1 MYLEHFGLERQPFQ
15 LTPDADFLYL
25 SKGHKRAK
33 AYMDY
38 TVWNRDGFV
47 VITGEIGSGKTTLI
61 QSLLSSVGDDVIIAR
76 VYQTQLDELEFFQA
90 ILVEFG
96 YKPFSASKVELIE
109 MLNSFLLEQ
118 YQQGRQVILVIDEA
132 QNLSRRVLEEVRMLT
147 GMETQQER
155 ILNLVLVGQPELKQ
169 VLDAPGMEQ
178 LCQRIRFRFHLAPL
192 DRNDIPSYVRHRMST
207 AGYDYSKEE
216 EGEEEPVFDPD
227 CYSVMHRY
235 TGGVPRLMNALCDTA
250 LITAFVEEERYI
262 TVKILELAIDE
273 LQWIPYQER
282 VGIKHFA
289 EKNVASLNMAGEP
302 TPKLVVV
309 EDDKVTA
316 CYDITKDVTTIGRI
330 PSNDIHVEV
339 SSVSMH
345 HAKVISFHGNFFLED
360 LHSTNGTLVNG
371 HRVNKCV
378 LKSGDKISFARVNME
393 YRVDNVMYQQDSEA
407 GQSKTNGASG
417 TNIMEAKKVAA
428 AAKEAPQVNDSQEAA
443 VPA

>member
-96 YKPFSASKVELIE
+96 FKPYNATKVELIE
-109 MLNSFLLEQ
+109 MLNNYLLEQ

-192 DRNDIPSYVRHRMST
+192 EGEDIPAYIYHRMST
-207 AGYDYSKEE
+207 AGYDYSLEE
-216 EGEEEPVFDPD
+216 QGEAEPIFEPD

-250 LITAFVEEERYI
+250 LITAFVEGERYI

-289 EKNVASLNMAGEP
+289 EKNIASLNMAGEP
-302 TPKLVVV
+302 TPKLVAL
-309 EDDKVTA
+309 DGDKVTA

-330 PSNDIHVEV
+330 PSNDIHLAVK
-339 SSVSMH
+339 SVSMH
-345 HAKVISFHGNFFLED
+345 HAKIISFHGNFFLED
-360 LHSTNGTLVNG
+360 LHSTNGTSING

-378 LKSGDKISFARVNME
+378 LKSGDKISFARINME
-393 YRVDNVMYQQDSEA
+393 YRVDNIIYQQESDNESP
-407 GQSKTNGASG
+407 KASG
-417 TNIMEAKKVAA
+417 TNIMEAKKVTP
-428 AAKEAPQVNDSQEAA
+428 EEVTELPDLNDNQEAEA

>member
-76 VYQTQLDELEFFQA
+76 VYQTQLDEIEFFQA

-96 YKPFSASKVELIE
+96 YKPFNASKVELIE

-192 DRNDIPSYVRHRMST
+192 ERDDIPSYVRHRMST

-227 CYSVMHRY
+227 SYSVMHRY

-250 LITAFVEEERYI
+250 LITAFVEEQRYI

-316 CYDITKDVTTIGRI
+316 CYDVTKDVTTIGRI

-393 YRVDNVMYQQDSEA
+393 YRVDNIIYQQDSEA
-407 GQSKTNGASG
+407 GKNKANGASG
-417 TNIMEAKKVAA
+417 TNIMEAKKAA